1 MLLGRASRTD
11 VAGICVGNAQTS
23 IAPRASQVRLTGR
36 SGSAEREPMVGRR
49 SCAYSTN
56 CMVDADNGIVVDIDA
71 ATAIR
76 QVEMLVSGSTPGG
89 APKTEIAGC

>member
-1 MLLGRASRTD
+1 
-11 VAGICVGNAQTS
+11 
-23 IAPRASQVRLTGR
+23 
-36 SGSAEREPMVGRR
+36 MVGRR